1 MNFKFKFVKKGIAIA
16 MLAGAVLIPAEQI
29 IAADGVGFLGFIKEE
44 KENKIDQNCL
54 KNAVVEIQKQGN
66 TEKTIK
72 VTSVGEIQFHDRLIG
87 KVFVNLSESYAFVY
101 EGTDENSEWTGKIFA
116 TSEVKLLER
125 GDIWSKIE
133 SGDVNGYVKTDDL
146 ITGEDAV
153 VRATEIL
160 AVAYP
165 GEDLMELSEEEIAV
179 AFSVGET
186 KKAEMERLAAEE
198 AARIAEEEARK
209 AAEEAARR
217 QRGTDL
223 VTYARQFIGNPYVYG
238 GTSLTRGTDCSG
250 FVMSVYKHYGISLPH
265 SSYSMRSVGRKVGL
279 SDIQPGD
286 IVCFPGHVGIYAG
299 NGQVVNA
306 INESKGIGMS
316 DLYARQIITVRRIF
330 D

>member
-1 MNFKFKFVKKGIAIA
+1 MNFKFVKKGIAIA
-16 MLAGAVLIPAEQI
+16 TLAGAVLIPAEQI
-29 IAADGVGFLGFIKEE
+29 LAADGNGFFGFIKEE
-44 KENKIDQNCL
+44 KDNKIDRNCL

-72 VTSVGEIQFHDRLIG
+72 VASVEEIQFHDRLIG
-87 KVFVNLSESYAFVY
+87 KVFVNLSESFAFVY
-101 EGTDENSEWTGKIFA
+101 EGTDENGEWTGKVFQE
-116 TSEVKLLER
+116 SEVTLLER

-133 SGDVNGYVKTDDL
+133 SGDVSGYVKTDDL

-165 GEDLMELSEEEIAV
+165 GEDLMELSEEEIATV
-179 AFSVGET
+179 FSVGET
-186 KKAEMERLAAEE
+186 KEAEMARLAAEE

-223 VTYARQFIGNPYVYG
+223 VTYARQFVGNPYVYG
-238 GTSLTRGTDCSG
+238 GTSLTRGADCSG

-265 SSYSMRSVGRKVGL
+265 SSYSMRSVGRKVSL

-306 INESKGIGMS
+306 INERKGIGMS

-330 D
+330 N